1 MNQKS
6 KAFELIEFVW
16 NNEKTDSYVRV
27 NTTMYKAVILAIISQ
42 MEFNKNDF
50 KNIYAGFSG
59 CYWFG
64 VNSNG
69 KGVGNHTLT
78 GFPDM
83 AQASGRTDKI
93 QSSFPKRT
101 DLFKMQET

>member
-64 VNSNG
+64 VNS
-69 KGVGNHTLT
+69 
-78 GFPDM
+78 DD
-83 AQASGRTDKI
+83 GRVHKELAIIHFTK
-93 QSSFPKRT
+93 FRY
-101 DLFKMQET
+101 

>member
-69 KGVGNHTLT
+69 KGVGET
-78 GFPDM
+78 FYRE
-83 AQASGRTDKI
+83 AVISGIFQPVKAMRHSTI
-93 QSSFPKRT
+93 LSHS
-101 DLFKMQET
+101 

>member
-42 MEFNKNDF
+42 MEFNKNDLNRHALNMLSAVF
-50 KNIYAGFSG
+50 RKSDLRLFS
-59 CYWFG
+59 
-64 VNSNG
+64 VT
-69 KGVGNHTLT
+69 TL
-78 GFPDM
+78 
-83 AQASGRTDKI
+83 RY
-93 QSSFPKRT
+93 SSFTKG
-101 DLFKMQET
+101 KQ